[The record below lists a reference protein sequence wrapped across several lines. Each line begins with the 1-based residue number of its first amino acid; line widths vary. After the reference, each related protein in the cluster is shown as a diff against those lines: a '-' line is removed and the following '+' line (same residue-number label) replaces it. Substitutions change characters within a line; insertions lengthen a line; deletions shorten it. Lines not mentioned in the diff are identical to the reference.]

1 MHQAAAR
8 MPTHLRLKW
17 ISIAIF
23 IAGVI
28 VGIVIYITTKD
39 DGNAL
44 NDEVVGNQIYA
55 ITPGQYKFSQH
66 DAENI
71 SGKFG
76 VISSQF
82 GDWFFSLWHGKQLGI
97 TLAVLA
103 IVIAS
108 ACYFLAYVLSFQPE
122 ENASEESEST
132 QDQDRGSDQKSSP

>member
-1 MHQAAAR
+1 MIHASAN
-8 MPTHLRLKW
+8 MPVHIRLKL
-17 ISIAIF
+17 ISIAIL
-23 IAGVI
+23 IVGVI
-28 VGIVIYITTKD
+28 VGIVIYVTTKD

-44 NDEVVGNQIYA
+44 NDEIVGSQVYS

-76 VISSQF
+76 VISTQF

-103 IVIAS
+103 IVIA
-108 ACYFLAYVLSFQPE
+108 AICYFFAYVLSFQPE
-122 ENASEESEST
+122 ANQTESSERAR
-132 QDQDRGSDQKSSP
+132 DQVQ